1 MFLFNT
7 FKHHLPSIIQY
18 LRQPNNL
25 TYLNDLLCIGD
36 SQMDLYT
43 GDLTVA
49 EITQEIK
56 HFLDEADKFDKASYT
71 DWIKQNGFV
80 KIQLS
85 DTSDWILL
93 LGNTEDQ
100 YVHIHP
106 ARYSPRS
113 VRVKA
118 STLKT
123 VLALT
128 IEMPD
133 LREMNTSEINEI
145 RKKIKL
151 SPIKNI
157 EESYNIE
164 ALYTLIKNRSTTTQ

>member
-1 MFLFNT
+1 MLS
-7 FKHHLPSIIQY
+7 LGS
-18 LRQPNNL
+18 
-25 TYLNDLLCIGD
+25 

-43 GDLTVA
+43 GDLTTE
-49 EITQEIK
+49 EITQEIQY
-56 HFLDEADKFDKASYT
+56 FLRQAGKFDKTSYA
-71 DWIKQNGFV
+71 DWIKQNGFA

-85 DTSDWILL
+85 DRSEWILL
-93 LGNTEDQ
+93 LGNTEDN

-123 VLALT
+123 VLALM
-128 IEMPD
+128 IEIPD
-133 LREMNTSEINEI
+133 LTEMNTSEINEV

-164 ALYTLIKNRSTTTQ
+164 ELYTLIKNRRTTIH